1 MAGAH
6 ARTVPS
12 SSVLRSGNALLGN
25 EGGNGFAQPTLSSL
39 AARRSQFGGANMLA
53 GYTNNPLINGVTN
66 AGLAGIAPSLGGTG
80 NPGSGVGGTTLI
92 TGSSGDFSGVQR
104 NTGGASEGLALS
116 GLVGMGL
123 PASPVSMSSAMANQQ
138 VSSGLSRLEQQDVLL
153 QQQVRSATPP
163 LSATSPLAQL
173 AQQAQG
179 LHAERGPQGS
189 QQLGGGQQSSGFA
202 SQTAGSGSHGM
213 GGGGSHQ
220 SLVLGGGAQQ
230 ANGVG
235 YGSNVQHGKAI
246 GASALQGLVSAKEEP
261 QSVGH
266 PMKVQAAQLLTPKM
280 EMKAETEL
288 DQKVVQQ
295 AMQQS
300 RSGSNVGV
308 TAEMQLQE
316 ALQRQQSKQLQAQ
329 LSAMQQQRL
338 LQGVPQQHLHDV
350 TSLQAQQQQHLQQ
363 LQHQQQLQLL
373 QQQANALQSADAR
386 KHPEMEAGAC
396 ARRLMQY
403 LYHQRHRPPDNN
415 IAFWRNFVEKYFARS
430 AKKRWCV
437 TQYGS
442 GGRQP
447 TGVFPQDM
455 WHCEICGTN
464 PGRGFETSVEVLPRL
479 FKIKFDSGIQE
490 ELLFVDMPHE
500 CRLASGQTVLEY
512 GKAIQ
517 ESVFEQLRV
526 VREGQLRIVFS
537 AELKIL
543 SWEFCARSHEELLPR
558 RLIIP
563 QVNQLVQISQKH
575 QNSQSGGAG
584 ASGQDLQTNCHMFVA
599 SARQLA
605 KNLEMPNVNE
615 LGYTKRYVRCLQ
627 ISEVVNSMKD
637 LIDYSRDNSFG
648 PIASLHK
655 FPRRSDGSSRSMLRN
670 AQLRLLQ
677 EQQQRQ
683 EQVQQR
689 QQELQQ
695 QQQLRQTDQQQQQQ
709 QQQRQA
715 ASQQQEDLDLQSLLA
730 ETNTTAL
737 SSLQQQFEEAN
748 QLESRAGDGLEE
760 VISAPAETDS
770 LSAFFPSNPL
780 AALQTSLHD
789 TLQSAA
795 NGGSVQNMV
804 QSPLGSS
811 SLHAQQQ
818 QQQVSGGRGGAGA
831 VTLQA
836 SPTNSLSSFQNSFPS
851 LSGGGASS
859 YSRGEASSQ
868 QKVGGGG
875 GGGALL
881 QQQKAQGSH
890 HGGPSNVV
898 HNLLQEMMLN
908 QQLSNNG
915 NSMNQQGGGHVG
927 VGGGVGS
934 LGNGLNGN
942 LTGSLAGSLGLNGL
956 GQGRMLGLGGGMNS
970 VHSIGGLVNNN
981 HVGVTHSSS
990 SIDSLM
996 GNSASS
1002 VGIGGVGSNVA
1013 FLLWGTTT
1021 CEGWAAL

>member
-1 MAGAH
+1 MGLI
-6 ARTVPS
+6 RF
-12 SSVLRSGNALLGN
+12 RDGDGMCRD
-25 EGGNGFAQPTLSSL
+25 Q
-39 AARRSQFGGANMLA
+39 RGGAA
-53 GYTNNPLINGVTN
+53 K
-66 AGLAGIAPSLGGTG
+66 A
-80 NPGSGVGGTTLI
+80 
-92 TGSSGDFSGVQR
+92 VQ
-104 NTGGASEGLALS
+104 
-116 GLVGMGL
+116 
-123 PASPVSMSSAMANQQ
+123 
-138 VSSGLSRLEQQDVLL
+138 
-153 QQQVRSATPP
+153 
-163 LSATSPLAQL
+163 
-173 AQQAQG
+173 
-179 LHAERGPQGS
+179 
-189 QQLGGGQQSSGFA
+189 
-202 SQTAGSGSHGM
+202 
-213 GGGGSHQ
+213 
-220 SLVLGGGAQQ
+220 
-230 ANGVG
+230 
-235 YGSNVQHGKAI
+235 
-246 GASALQGLVSAKEEP
+246 
-261 QSVGH
+261 
-266 PMKVQAAQLLTPKM
+266 
-280 EMKAETEL
+280 
-288 DQKVVQQ
+288 DQ
-295 AMQQS
+295 
-300 RSGSNVGV
+300 
-308 TAEMQLQE
+308 
-316 ALQRQQSKQLQAQ
+316 
-329 LSAMQQQRL
+329 
-338 LQGVPQQHLHDV
+338 
-350 TSLQAQQQQHLQQ
+350 
-363 LQHQQQLQLL
+363 
-373 QQQANALQSADAR
+373 
-386 KHPEMEAGAC
+386 
-396 ARRLMQY
+396 
-403 LYHQRHRPPDNN
+403 
-415 IAFWRNFVEKYFARS
+415 
-430 AKKRWCV
+430 
-437 TQYGS
+437 
-442 GGRQP
+442 
-447 TGVFPQDM
+447 
-455 WHCEICGTN
+455 
-464 PGRGFETSVEVLPRL
+464 
-479 FKIKFDSGIQE
+479 FDSGIQE

-537 AELKIL
+537 AELKVDIVLGIL
-543 SWEFCARSHEELLPR
+543 CPESRGTASEKAHHTSSD
-558 RLIIP
+558 
-563 QVNQLVQISQKH
+563 QLVQISQKH